1 MKGKGSS
8 SKQNKGKGKEK
19 NWQRREQEQENEEQ
33 YQQQKSVRRQRQGHE
48 AQQEL
53 NLGVSMDSSKE
64 RRVQLHF
71 ERRAFCRRARASEW
85 KNSRVARLF
94 VSLLKNARAADILH
108 LVHFENLG
116 KQVLVL
122 SPESRSVS
130 GVGAPGVV
138 PWPVTWY
145 LARYRRS
152 HVWYTGTRPRIEAL
166 VHDFQQFAAKVRWKW
181 HFREEPRGF
190 TFI

>member
-1 MKGKGSS
+1 
-8 SKQNKGKGKEK
+8 
-19 NWQRREQEQENEEQ
+19 
-33 YQQQKSVRRQRQGHE
+33 
-48 AQQEL
+48 
-53 NLGVSMDSSKE
+53 MDSRRE
-64 RRVQLHF
+64 RRVQRHF
-71 ERRAFCRRARASEW
+71 ERRAFCRRARASER

-108 LVHFENLG
+108 LVHFENLR

-122 SPESRSVS
+122 SPDSRSVS
-130 GVGAPGVV
+130 EVGASEVV
-138 PWPVTWY
+138 PWPVIWS
-145 LARYRRS
+145 LARYHRS
-152 HVWYTGTRPRIEAL
+152 HVWYTGTRPRMEAL